1 MNNNPLRQ
9 YFRRP
14 SVYLRLPSGGKGYPP
29 GSINIPE
36 SGELAVYPM
45 TAIDEITSKTPDA
58 LLNGSAIVDVIK
70 SCVPD
75 IIDPW
80 QVKNV
85 DLDAILIAI
94 RAASG
99 SGDMEV
105 ESTCPSC
112 KEASKYGINLAA
124 VLSTLQSP
132 DYSEELQISDLS
144 IKFRPLIYKEV
155 NETSLAQFEVQ
166 RMFNSVESLQDS
178 TEKLKKSREVL
189 RHITRLTMEVLVKTI
204 EYIRTPTATVTEPEY
219 IFDFLENC
227 DKNIY
232 IKLRDYNTEL
242 RNKTQLKPLEVKC
255 VNCSNEYKQ
264 PFSINS
270 SDFFG

>member
-70 SCVPD
+70 SCIPD

-99 SGDMEV
+99 SGDMEI

-112 KEASKYGINLAA
+112 KESSKYGINLAG
-124 VLSTLQSP
+124 VLTTLQSP

-144 IKFRPLIYKEV
+144 IKYRPLIYKEV
-155 NETSLAQFEVQ
+155 NETSIAQFEVQ

-178 TEKLKKSREVL
+178 TEKLKKSRDVL

-219 IFDFLENC
+219 ILDFLENC
-227 DKNIY
+227 DKNVY
-232 IKLRDYNTEL
+232 IKVRDYNNEL
-242 RNKTQLKPLEVKC
+242 RNKTQLKPLDVKC